1 MPSVPRYGVAQ
12 TQNIANPNIR
22 VNEQADIRSFGGGQG
37 LAQVGGAAEQLTK
50 SVMDRADEIA
60 VMEAERKLN
69 DWETKYLYST
79 GEDDGAGG
87 RKNQGAFYKK
97 GKDAFEIPKATNEE
111 FEKTRT
117 EIMSGMSSPRQ
128 KAIFEQRALQ
138 KKQMIDRQIQKHVGN
153 EIEKYE
159 ADTFKSYMQSER
171 QSAVYNYQDPMA
183 VKVAINNQKEKLLT
197 FGKNQ
202 GWDAETMK
210 LNVQNAESQT
220 HADVISRMISNGDDI
235 TAQKYF
241 DQNKDGITGAH
252 IEKVEQEIQAGA
264 TMGFAQRT
272 ADDFMRK
279 GLNESQALKEAAKV
293 DNPKMREAL
302 ESRLTRMYNMKE
314 QADNQRQQDTF
325 NAITKAFDQT
335 GDIPPQYTQ
344 AILSLKPEYR
354 EALDR
359 YRDRNP
365 LRDDGVL
372 FHKLNEM
379 ATNPETR
386 QKFANHDLLLEKANL
401 SKEHF
406 EKLYKYQKDIKGG
419 KDTAGKELD
428 GAYSDGQVIQSVYE
442 AAGFKTSDKEDY
454 AKFKNRIDEVIE
466 TESKKKGKKLSNS
479 EIRELAKQQTMEVVT
494 SKGVFWDSKSPKF
507 LIDQETIPSKDREM
521 IVETLQK
528 RGRPVTEKNILDLFF
543 MKAQANGK

>member
-12 TQNIANPNIR
+12 TQEVLGPNIR
-22 VNEQADIRSFGGGQG
+22 VREEQGIESFGGGRG
-37 LAQVGGAAEQLTK
+37 LAQVGGALENLTE

-69 DWETKYLYST
+69 DWETQFLYNP
-79 GEDDGAGG
+79 GEDDGTGV

-97 GKDAFEIPKATNEE
+97 GKDAFEIPKATNEA
-111 FEKTRT
+111 FEKTRN
-117 EIMSGMSSPRQ
+117 EIMQGMSGPRQ
-128 KAIFEQRALQ
+128 KAIFEQRSLQ

-183 VKVAINNQKEKLLT
+183 VKVAINNQKEKLMK
-197 FGKNQ
+197 FGENQ

-210 LNVQNAESQT
+210 LNMQTAESQT

-235 TAQKYF
+235 TAQQYLDK
-241 DQNKDGITGAH
+241 NKESITGAH
-252 IEKVEQEIQAGA
+252 IEKVEEMVQAGA

-272 ADDFMRK
+272 ADDLMRK

-293 DNPKMREAL
+293 ENPKMREAL

-325 NAITKAFDQT
+325 NAITRAFDQT

-344 AILSLKPEYR
+344 AILALKPEYR

-365 LRDDGVL
+365 LRDDGSN
-372 FHKLNEM
+372 FYKLQQM
-379 ATNPETR
+379 ASNPDTR
-386 QKFANHDLLLEKANL
+386 EKFSKQDLLLEKPNL

-406 EKLYKYQKDIKGG
+406 EKLFTLQKNLKEG
-419 KDTAGKELD
+419 KDSAGKELD
-428 GAYSDGQVIQSVYE
+428 GIYSDSQVVE
-442 AAGFKTSDKEDY
+442 NTFKEAGFDTKDTEEYSRFKSRVDMLVEREQKETG
-454 AKFKNRIDEVIE
+454 KN
-466 TESKKKGKKLSNS
+466 
-479 EIRELAKQQTMEVVT
+479 
-494 SKGVFWDSKSPKF
+494 
-507 LIDQETIPSKDREM
+507 
-521 IVETLQK
+521 
-528 RGRPVTEKNILDLFF
+528 
-543 MKAQANGK
+543 